1 MQQNSLKPT
10 DEVDKAGEAE
20 VPMGETEYL
29 LSSEANSTWLQES
42 IAQHKAGN
50 VQTINLSI

>member
-10 DEVDKAGEAE
+10 DEVGKSEEAE